1 MNLVQAH
8 RIESATP
15 RLRSRVASGFTLVEL
30 LVVLF
35 LLLILAAVAL
45 PTIRNVLLDQKNA
58 RAARSIASFIDIARS
73 RAIAEGREV
82 GVYLERLSE
91 DLDGSGLPTDQFGA
105 ASSIRLRQMT
115 GMPPYSG
122 ESSDAVAELARFT
135 GVTKDPP
142 DDSSSSYTGGTVTNW
157 SSVPGVNQAIF
168 ESIDNPLLDISAT
181 IYHGPR
187 AKRDTAPIRPLVDR
201 LELPGGKV
209 VPILNI
215 EKIVFKGL
223 DCIALRFDLRNAS
236 DGSFT
241 FPKGSRLVLDPG
253 QRVKYRI
260 HRSAVMSNTAPLP
273 LPRGIAVDLN
283 LSGIGLGGSD
293 FAASVGAVRPIIINF
308 GPDGRVSR
316 VIQADGSYVVPHSQ
330 IYLCLGDLAGIRPDD
345 LFAAT
350 GRDRSNLTRPK
361 TSWIAVNNQ
370 TGRVS
375 IAPNAPIL
383 TTMAISTL
391 PFDQVL
397 QAALTEARLL
407 ASLSDSKEAN

>member
-8 RIESATP
+8 RIEPASP
-15 RLRSRVASGFTLVEL
+15 RLRSHSPRGFTLVEL

-91 DLDGSGLPTDQFGA
+91 DLANGVPSNPEGA

-115 GMPPYSG
+115 GVPAYSG
-122 ESSDAVAELARFT
+122 ESSDAVAVLGGPT
-135 GVTKDPP
+135 GIGGPIQWASFDPIDNSLLQYSMNVLNNADP
-142 DDSSSSYTGGTVTNW
+142 DD
-157 SSVPGVNQAIF
+157 
-168 ESIDNPLLDISAT
+168 DL
-181 IYHGPR
+181 R
-187 AKRDTAPIRPLVDR
+187 APIRPLVDR
-201 LELPGGKV
+201 LELPGGKIV
-209 VPILNI
+209 IINSIDADTQTPGNILI
-215 EKIVFKGL
+215 
-223 DCIALRFDLRNAS
+223 RFDLRNPQQIESGPALE
-236 DGSFT
+236 
-241 FPKGSRLVLDPG
+241 FPSGRRTLVAG

-260 HRSAVMSNTAPLP
+260 HRSAVMSNTSPLP
-273 LPRGIAVDLN
+273 LPRGIAIDLN
-283 LSGIGLGGSD
+283 LSGIGLGGAQ
-293 FAASVGAVRPIIINF
+293 FASSVRQFPPAMQSVRPIIINF

-375 IAPNAPIL
+375 VAPTAPVM
-383 TTMAISTL
+383 TTMAVSTL

>member
-1 MNLVQAH
+1 MNLVQAN
-8 RIESATP
+8 RIEPATP
-15 RLRSRVASGFTLVEL
+15 RLRSHSPRGFTLVEL

-91 DLDGSGLPTDQFGA
+91 DLASGVPTNPEGA

-115 GMPPYSG
+115 GVSTYSG
-122 ESSDAVAELARFT
+122 ESSDAVALLGGSGNLIEWASF
-135 GVTKDPP
+135 DP
-142 DDSSSSYTGGTVTNW
+142 
-157 SSVPGVNQAIF
+157 
-168 ESIDNPLLDISAT
+168 IDNSLLQYSLNVLTNAD
-181 IYHGPR
+181 PNDDLR
-187 AKRDTAPIRPLVDR
+187 APIRPLVDR
-201 LELPGGKV
+201 LELPGGKIV
-209 VPILNI
+209 IINSIAPDPQTPGNIL
-215 EKIVFKGL
+215 V
-223 DCIALRFDLRNAS
+223 RFDLRNPQQIESGPAQE
-236 DGSFT
+236 
-241 FPKGSRLVLDPG
+241 FPSGSRRKLAVG

-260 HRSAVMSNTAPLP
+260 HRSAVMSNTSPLP
-273 LPRGIAVDLN
+273 LPRGIAIDLN
-283 LSGIGLGGSD
+283 LSGIGLGGMQ
-293 FAASVGAVRPIIINF
+293 FASSVRPFPPSVQSVRPIIINF

-330 IYLCLGDLAGIRPDD
+330 IFLCLGDLAGIRPDD

-375 IAPNAPIL
+375 VAPNAPIM
-383 TTMAISTL
+383 TTVGVSTL

>member
-1 MNLVQAH
+1 MNPVQAN
-8 RIESATP
+8 RIEPATP
-15 RLRSRVASGFTLVEL
+15 RLRSRAVSGFTLVEL

-91 DLDGSGLPTDQFGA
+91 DLTSGAPSNPEGA
-105 ASSIRLRQMT
+105 ASTIRLRQMT
-115 GMPPYSG
+115 GVPAYSG
-122 ESSDAVAELARFT
+122 ESSDAVAVLGGSGGLIQWASF
-135 GVTKDPP
+135 DPVDNALLQYSMNVLTNADP
-142 DDSSSSYTGGTVTNW
+142 TDD
-157 SSVPGVNQAIF
+157 
-168 ESIDNPLLDISAT
+168 L
-181 IYHGPR
+181 R
-187 AKRDTAPIRPLVDR
+187 APIRPLVDR
-201 LELPGGKV
+201 LELPGGKIV
-209 VPILNI
+209 IINSIESYNHDSDALTPDHIL
-215 EKIVFKGL
+215 V
-223 DCIALRFDLRNAS
+223 RFDLRNPQQIESGPAQE
-236 DGSFT
+236 
-241 FPKGSRLVLDPG
+241 FPSGIRRLTVG

-260 HRSAVMSNTAPLP
+260 HRSAVMSNTSPLP
-273 LPRGIAVDLN
+273 LPRGIAIDLN
-283 LSGIGLGGSD
+283 LSGIGLGGMQ
-293 FAASVGAVRPIIINF
+293 FASSVRAFPPTVPSVRPIIINF

-375 IAPNAPIL
+375 VAPNAPIM
-383 TTMAISTL
+383 TTVGVSTL

>member
-1 MNLVQAH
+1 MNRVQAN
-8 RIESATP
+8 RIEPAAP
-15 RLRSRVASGFTLVEL
+15 RLRSRATSGFTLVEL

-82 GVYLERLSE
+82 GVYLERLSQ
-91 DLDGSGLPTDQFGA
+91 DLALNPEGTA
-105 ASSIRLRQMT
+105 ATIRLRQMT
-115 GMPPYSG
+115 GVPAYSG
-122 ESSDAVAELARFT
+122 ESSDAVAVLGGSGGLIQWASF
-135 GVTKDPP
+135 DP
-142 DDSSSSYTGGTVTNW
+142 
-157 SSVPGVNQAIF
+157 
-168 ESIDNPLLDISAT
+168 IDNSLLQYSLNVLPNAD
-181 IYHGPR
+181 PNDNLR
-187 AKRDTAPIRPLVDR
+187 APIRPLEDR
-201 LELPGGKV
+201 LELPGGKIV
-209 VPILNI
+209 IINRIEAYNHDSDPLTPDHIL
-215 EKIVFKGL
+215 V
-223 DCIALRFDLRNAS
+223 RFDLRNPLPI
-236 DGSFT
+236 GSGPPVT
-241 FPKGSRLVLDPG
+241 FPLEFPSGNRKLVAG

-260 HRSAVMSNTAPLP
+260 HRSAVPSNTSPLP

-283 LSGIGLGGSD
+283 LSGIGLGGSE
-293 FAASVGAVRPIIINF
+293 FAAGVGAVGPIIINF

-350 GRDRSNLTRPK
+350 GRGRDRSNLTRPK
-361 TSWIAVNNQ
+361 TSWIAINNQ

-375 IAPNAPIL
+375 VAPNAPVM
-383 TTMAISTL
+383 TTMGISAL

>member
-1 MNLVQAH
+1 MNLVQAN
-8 RIESATP
+8 RIEPATP
-15 RLRSRVASGFTLVEL
+15 RLRSHSPRGFTLVEL

-91 DLDGSGLPTDQFGA
+91 DLASGVPSNPEGA

-115 GMPPYSG
+115 GVPAYSG
-122 ESSDAVAELARFT
+122 ESSDAVAVLKGNGSLIDSASF
-135 GVTKDPP
+135 DP
-142 DDSSSSYTGGTVTNW
+142 
-157 SSVPGVNQAIF
+157 
-168 ESIDNPLLDISAT
+168 IDNSLLQYSLNVLTNADPT
-181 IYHGPR
+181 DDLR
-187 AKRDTAPIRPLVDR
+187 APIRPLVDR
-201 LELPGGKV
+201 LELPGGKIV
-209 VPILNI
+209 IINSIEADTQTPGNILI
-215 EKIVFKGL
+215 
-223 DCIALRFDLRNAS
+223 RFDLRNPQQLDSGPAEE
-236 DGSFT
+236 
-241 FPKGSRLVLDPG
+241 FPSGRRRLAVG

-260 HRSAVMSNTAPLP
+260 HRSAVMSNTSPLP
-273 LPRGIAVDLN
+273 LPRGIAIDLN
-283 LSGIGLGGSD
+283 LSGIGLGGMQ
-293 FAASVGAVRPIIINF
+293 FASSVRQFPPAVQSVRPIIINF

>member
-1 MNLVQAH
+1 MNRIQAN
-8 RIESATP
+8 RIEPAAP
-15 RLRSRVASGFTLVEL
+15 RLRSRAASGFTLVEL

-91 DLDGSGLPTDQFGA
+91 DLDNGVPLNPDGA

-115 GMPPYSG
+115 GVPAYSG
-122 ESSDAVAELARFT
+122 ESSDAVAILRGNGILIDSASF
-135 GVTKDPP
+135 DP
-142 DDSSSSYTGGTVTNW
+142 
-157 SSVPGVNQAIF
+157 
-168 ESIDNPLLDISAT
+168 IDNSLLQYSLNLLTNADPT
-181 IYHGPR
+181 DDLR
-187 AKRDTAPIRPLVDR
+187 APIRPLVDR
-201 LELPGGKV
+201 LELPGGKIV
-209 VPILNI
+209 IINSIEVDPQTPGNIL
-215 EKIVFKGL
+215 V
-223 DCIALRFDLRNAS
+223 RFDLRNPQPIESGPAEE
-236 DGSFT
+236 
-241 FPKGSRLVLDPG
+241 FPLGSRRKLAAG

-260 HRSAVMSNTAPLP
+260 HRSAVMSNTSPLP
-273 LPRGIAVDLN
+273 LPRGIAIDLN
-283 LSGIGLGGSD
+283 LSGIGLGGMQ
-293 FAASVGAVRPIIINF
+293 FASSVRQFPPAVQSVRPIIINF

-375 IAPNAPIL
+375 VAPNAPVM
-383 TTMAISTL
+383 TTMGVSAL